1 MIIVSMTNCPPKLRG
16 DLSKWLL
23 EINTGVYVGQVS
35 ARGREALWKRICENV
50 GIGQA
55 TMVFST
61 NNEQHFDFYVY
72 NTSWKPVDYNGIKL
86 MKHPNT
92 VPYKATADSDN
103 KPSMS
108 MAAIQR
114 MNKKR
119 RRNSLLTSYVLLD
132 IETTGLSCE
141 TDKILEIGYAEVGTG
156 RIVSQQ
162 SILISVDKI
171 PEEIIKLTGITPEH
185 AAKDG
190 IDLKSALERV
200 FEVMDDRNVLI
211 YNAEFDLGFLKKGA
225 ESCGI
230 DFPDIHL
237 LDVLELSK
245 KTIKDT
251 PNYKLE
257 TIASLLEITNKQT
270 HRALDDCLLMN
281 EVYLKLNEKSNLR
294 DPIH

>member
-1 MIIVSMTNCPPKLRG
+1 MIVVSMTNCPPKLRG

-35 ARGREALWKRICENV
+35 ARVREALWKRICENV
-50 GIGQA
+50 GGGQA

-61 NNEQHFDFYVY
+61 NNEQHFDFHVH
-72 NTSWKPVDYNGIKL
+72 NTSWRPADFDGIKL
-86 MKHPNT
+86 MKHPNA
-92 VPYKATADSDN
+92 VPYKVNADSDA
-103 KPSMS
+103 KTAMS

-119 RRNSLLTSYVLLD
+119 RRNGLLTSYVLLD

-141 TDKILEIGYAEVGTG
+141 TDKILEIGYVEVGAG

-171 PEEIIKLTGITPEH
+171 PEEIIKLTGITPEL
-185 AAKDG
+185 ATRDG
-190 IDLKSALERV
+190 SDLKSAIERV
-200 FEVMDDRNVLI
+200 FEMIDDRNVLI
-211 YNAEFDLGFLKKGA
+211 YNAEFDLAFLKKGA
-225 ESCGI
+225 KSCGI

-245 KTIKDT
+245 KMIKDA
-251 PNYKLE
+251 PNYKLG
-257 TIASLLEITNKQT
+257 TIASLLGITNKQP
-270 HRALDDCLLMN
+270 HRALGDCLLMN
-281 EVYLKLNEKSNLR
+281 EVYLKLNEK
-294 DPIH
+294 

>member
-1 MIIVSMTNCPPKLRG
+1 MIVVSMTNCPPKLRG

-35 ARGREALWKRICENV
+35 ARVREALWKRICENV
-50 GIGQA
+50 GGGQA

-61 NNEQHFDFYVY
+61 NNEQHFDFHVH
-72 NTSWKPVDYNGIKL
+72 NTSWRPADFDGIKL
-86 MKHPNT
+86 MKHPNA
-92 VPYKATADSDN
+92 VPYKVNADGDAKTA
-103 KPSMS
+103 MS

-119 RRNSLLTSYVLLD
+119 RRNGLLTSYVLLD

-141 TDKILEIGYAEVGTG
+141 TDKILEIGYVEVGGG

-171 PEEIIKLTGITPEH
+171 PEEIIKLTGITPELVTR
-185 AAKDG
+185 DG
-190 IDLKSALERV
+190 SDLKSAIERV
-200 FEVMDDRNVLI
+200 FEMIDDRNVLI
-211 YNAEFDLGFLKKGA
+211 YNAEFDLAFLKKGA
-225 ESCGI
+225 KSCGV

-245 KTIKDT
+245 KMIKDA
-251 PNYKLE
+251 PNYKLG
-257 TIASLLEITNKQT
+257 TIASLLGITNKQP
-270 HRALDDCLLMN
+270 HRALGDCLLMN
-281 EVYLKLNEKSNLR
+281 EVYLKLNEK
-294 DPIH
+294 

>member
-1 MIIVSMTNCPPKLRG
+1 MIVVSMTNCPPKLRG

-35 ARGREALWKRICENV
+35 ARVREALWKRICENV
-50 GIGQA
+50 GGGQA

-61 NNEQHFDFYVY
+61 NNEQHFDFHVH
-72 NTSWKPVDYNGIKL
+72 NTSWRPADFDGIKL
-86 MKHPNT
+86 MKHPNA
-92 VPYKATADSDN
+92 VPYKVNADSDA
-103 KPSMS
+103 KTAMS

-119 RRNSLLTSYVLLD
+119 RRNGLLTSYVLLD

-141 TDKILEIGYAEVGTG
+141 TDKILEIGYVEVGGG

-171 PEEIIKLTGITPEH
+171 PEEIIKLTGITPEL
-185 AAKDG
+185 ATRDG
-190 IDLKSALERV
+190 SDLKSAIERV
-200 FEVMDDRNVLI
+200 FEMIDDRNVLI
-211 YNAEFDLGFLKKGA
+211 YNAEFDLAFLKKGA
-225 ESCGI
+225 KSCGI

-245 KTIKDT
+245 KMIKDA
-251 PNYKLE
+251 PNYKLG
-257 TIASLLEITNKQT
+257 TIASLLGITNKQP
-270 HRALDDCLLMN
+270 HRALGDCLLMN
-281 EVYLKLNEKSNLR
+281 EVYLKLNEK
-294 DPIH
+294 

>member
-1 MIIVSMTNCPPKLRG
+1 MIVVSMTNCPPKLRG

-35 ARGREALWKRICENV
+35 ARVREALWKRICENV
-50 GIGQA
+50 GGGQA

-61 NNEQHFDFYVY
+61 NNEQHFDFHVH
-72 NTSWKPVDYNGIKL
+72 NTSWRPADFDGIKL
-86 MKHPNT
+86 MKHPNA
-92 VPYKATADSDN
+92 VPYKVNADSDA
-103 KPSMS
+103 KTAMS

-119 RRNSLLTSYVLLD
+119 RRNGLLTSYVLLD

-141 TDKILEIGYAEVGTG
+141 TDKILEIGYVEVGGG

-171 PEEIIKLTGITPEH
+171 PEEIIKLTGITPEL
-185 AAKDG
+185 ATRDG
-190 IDLKSALERV
+190 SDLKSAIERV
-200 FEVMDDRNVLI
+200 FEMIDDRNVLI
-211 YNAEFDLGFLKKGA
+211 YNAEFDLAFLKKGA
-225 ESCGI
+225 KSCGV

-245 KTIKDT
+245 KMIKDA
-251 PNYKLE
+251 PNYKLG
-257 TIASLLEITNKQT
+257 TIASLLGITNKQP
-270 HRALDDCLLMN
+270 HRALGDCLLMN
-281 EVYLKLNEKSNLR
+281 EVYLKLNEK
-294 DPIH
+294 

>member
-1 MIIVSMTNCPPKLRG
+1 MIVVSMTNCPPKLRG

-35 ARGREALWKRICENV
+35 ARVREALWKRICENV
-50 GIGQA
+50 GGGQA

-61 NNEQHFDFYVY
+61 NNEQHFDFHVH
-72 NTSWKPVDYNGIKL
+72 NTSWRPADFDGIKL
-86 MKHPNT
+86 MKHPNA
-92 VPYKATADSDN
+92 VPYKVNADSDA
-103 KPSMS
+103 KTAMS

-119 RRNSLLTSYVLLD
+119 RRNGLLTSYVLLD

-141 TDKILEIGYAEVGTG
+141 TDKILEIGYVEVGGG

-171 PEEIIKLTGITPEH
+171 PEEIIKLTGITPEL
-185 AAKDG
+185 ATRDG
-190 IDLKSALERV
+190 SDLKSAIERV
-200 FEVMDDRNVLI
+200 FEMIDDRNVLI
-211 YNAEFDLGFLKKGA
+211 YNAEFDLAFFFFFFKR
-225 ESCGI
+225 CGI

-245 KTIKDT
+245 KMIKDA
-251 PNYKLE
+251 PNYKLG
-257 TIASLLEITNKQT
+257 TIASLLGITNKQP
-270 HRALDDCLLMN
+270 HRALGDCLLMN
-281 EVYLKLNEKSNLR
+281 EVYLKLNEK
-294 DPIH
+294 

>member
-1 MIIVSMTNCPPKLRG
+1 MIVVSMTNCPPKLRG

-35 ARGREALWKRICENV
+35 ARVSEALWKRICENV
-50 GIGQA
+50 GGGQA

-61 NNEQHFDFYVY
+61 NNEQHFDFHVH
-72 NTSWKPVDYNGIKL
+72 NTSWRPADFDGIKL
-86 MKHPNT
+86 MKHPNA
-92 VPYKATADSDN
+92 VPYKVNADSDA
-103 KPSMS
+103 KTAMS

-119 RRNSLLTSYVLLD
+119 RRNGLLTSYVLLD

-141 TDKILEIGYAEVGTG
+141 TDKILEIGYVEVGAG

-171 PEEIIKLTGITPEH
+171 PEEIIKLTGITPEL
-185 AAKDG
+185 ATRDG
-190 IDLKSALERV
+190 SDLKSAIERV
-200 FEVMDDRNVLI
+200 FEMIDDRNVLI
-211 YNAEFDLGFLKKGA
+211 YNAEFDLAFLKKGA
-225 ESCGI
+225 KSCGV

-245 KTIKDT
+245 KMIKDA
-251 PNYKLE
+251 PNYKLG
-257 TIASLLEITNKQT
+257 TIASLLGITNKQP
-270 HRALDDCLLMN
+270 HRALGDCLLMN
-281 EVYLKLNEKSNLR
+281 EVYLKLNEK
-294 DPIH
+294 

>member
-1 MIIVSMTNCPPKLRG
+1 MIVVSMTNCPPKLRG

-35 ARGREALWKRICENV
+35 ARVREALWKRICENV
-50 GIGQA
+50 GGGQA

-61 NNEQHFDFYVY
+61 NNEQHFDFHVH
-72 NTSWKPVDYNGIKL
+72 NTSWRPADFDGIKL
-86 MKHPNT
+86 MKHPNA
-92 VPYKATADSDN
+92 VPYKVNADSDA
-103 KPSMS
+103 KTAMS

-119 RRNSLLTSYVLLD
+119 RRNGLLTSYVLLD

-141 TDKILEIGYAEVGTG
+141 TDKILEIGYVEVGGG

-171 PEEIIKLTGITPEH
+171 PEEIIKLTGITPELVTR
-185 AAKDG
+185 DG
-190 IDLKSALERV
+190 SDLKSAIERV
-200 FEVMDDRNVLI
+200 FEMIDDRNVLI
-211 YNAEFDLGFLKKGA
+211 YNAEFDLAFLKKGA
-225 ESCGI
+225 KSCGI

-245 KTIKDT
+245 KMIKDA
-251 PNYKLE
+251 PNYKLG
-257 TIASLLEITNKQT
+257 TIASLLGITNKQP
-270 HRALDDCLLMN
+270 HRALGDCLLMN
-281 EVYLKLNEKSNLR
+281 EVYLKLNEK
-294 DPIH
+294 

>member
-1 MIIVSMTNCPPKLRG
+1 MIVVSMTNCPPKLRG

-35 ARGREALWKRICENV
+35 ARVREALWKRICENV
-50 GIGQA
+50 GGGQA

-61 NNEQHFDFYVY
+61 NNEQHFDFHVH
-72 NTSWKPVDYNGIKL
+72 NTSWRPADFDGIKL
-86 MKHPNT
+86 MKHPNA
-92 VPYKATADSDN
+92 VPYKVNADSDA
-103 KPSMS
+103 KTAMS

-119 RRNSLLTSYVLLD
+119 RRNGLLTSYVLLD

-141 TDKILEIGYAEVGTG
+141 TDKILEIGYVEVGAG

-171 PEEIIKLTGITPEH
+171 PEEIIKLTGITPEL
-185 AAKDG
+185 ATRDG
-190 IDLKSALERV
+190 SDLKSAIERV
-200 FEVMDDRNVLI
+200 FEMIDDRNVLI
-211 YNAEFDLGFLKKGA
+211 YNAEFDLAFLKKGA
-225 ESCGI
+225 KSCGV

-245 KTIKDT
+245 KMIKDA
-251 PNYKLE
+251 PNYKLG
-257 TIASLLEITNKQT
+257 TIASLLGITNKQP
-270 HRALDDCLLMN
+270 HRALGDCLLMN
-281 EVYLKLNEKSNLR
+281 EVYLKLNEK
-294 DPIH
+294 